1 MHHFVLVQ
9 NLGILAFDL
18 ALGGP
23 RISRT
28 AFNIGILIQRKST
41 RYIVST
47 RVTVDGSRKPNHACT
62 TYISITACH

>member
-23 RISRT
+23 RISRM
-28 AFNIGILIQRKST
+28 AFNIGILIQHKST

-47 RVTVDGSRKPNHACT
+47 
-62 TYISITACH
+62 

>member
-9 NLGILAFDL
+9 NLGILAFGL

-23 RISRT
+23 RISRM
-28 AFNIGILIQRKST
+28 AFNIGILIQHKST

-47 RVTVDGSRKPNHACT
+47 
-62 TYISITACH
+62 